1 MTRRRRRTR
10 FPTLKRIL
18 PRTLF
23 WRSFLIVLIPVV
35 LLQGA
40 VALVFIE
47 RHIDNYSRRLA
58 IAVSGDISYLLD
70 ALSRVKDEATQAM
83 LIARAREDMEITLQP
98 RGDAPP
104 APVINGVDGG
114 QAAKALHLALQERLR
129 DPTEVHERLDE
140 ARYVARIATT
150 DGVVELSIARKRLQ
164 NPTTYLFFV
173 WMVGAAILVTSIAVI
188 FLRNQLR
195 PITRLARAAE
205 AFGKGR
211 PIGHL
216 KPSGAA
222 EVRQA
227 TAAFVEM
234 QERITRQISQRTDM
248 LAGVSHDLRA
258 PLTRMRLELALLGNN
273 LANPKLEAD
282 VKALEADVLEMER
295 MIDEYLAFSRGQ
307 EGEAPSEID
316 LAQLLEDVVAGVARQ
331 GAGVELETERPL
343 AVTLRP
349 GAMKRCLTNLIDNA
363 VRYGSAVKV
372 AAARRGAA
380 IEVAVEDDGPGIPE
394 AERERVFRPF
404 VRLDAARSP
413 NRGGAGLGLTIAR
426 DIARGHGGD
435 LTLSEAASGGVRA
448 VLRLPV

>member
-1 MTRRRRRTR
+1 VTRRGRRAR
-10 FPTLKRIL
+10 FPLVKRIL

-70 ALSRVKDEATQAM
+70 ALSRVSDEATQAM
-83 LIARAREDMEITLQP
+83 LIARAREDMEISLQP

-104 APVINGVDGG
+104 APVVHGVDGG
-114 QAAKALHLALQERLR
+114 QAARALHLALQERLR

-258 PLTRMRLELALLGNN
+258 PLTRMRLELALLGSN

-307 EGEAPSEID
+307 EGEAPLEID

-331 GAGVELETERPL
+331 GAGVELQTERPL

-372 AAARRGAA
+372 AAARRGGA

-435 LTLSEAASGGVRA
+435 LTLSEATSGGVRA